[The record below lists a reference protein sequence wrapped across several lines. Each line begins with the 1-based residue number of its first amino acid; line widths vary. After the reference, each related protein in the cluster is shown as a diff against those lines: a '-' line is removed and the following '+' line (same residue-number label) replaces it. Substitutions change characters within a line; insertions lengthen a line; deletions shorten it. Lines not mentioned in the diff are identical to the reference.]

1 MDLVPPL
8 VVATVNVVAV
18 HDRRQDEL
26 GLGLIL
32 TPLVFCNVLVVAV
45 HAKRQEELGLRVH
58 LDFDMDLLLCYETRR
73 AWAWRSLGLGLAVHD
88 MRHEELGLGVPLVRC
103 LRLARLRRTIR
114 HLQYIQNT
122 FLYFTRLKE

>member
-73 AWAWRSLGLGLAVHD
+73 AWAWRSPCPLPSTGALATNHSSSAEHSKSISVFH
-88 MRHEELGLGVPLVRC
+88 
-103 LRLARLRRTIR
+103 
-114 HLQYIQNT
+114 
-122 FLYFTRLKE
+122 